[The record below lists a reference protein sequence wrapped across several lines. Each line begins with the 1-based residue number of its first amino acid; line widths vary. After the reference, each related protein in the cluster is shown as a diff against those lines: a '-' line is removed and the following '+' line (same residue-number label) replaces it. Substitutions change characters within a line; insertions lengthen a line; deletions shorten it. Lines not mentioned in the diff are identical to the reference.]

1 MPDLLYPGPL
11 STLTLHIHL
20 TDTKSL
26 LGKRHWAKCQD
37 AAVNKVPA
45 LEQLSVVVRADSS
58 ANKDSLFTGSAED
71 YEDDEAGGCNED
83 V

>member
-1 MPDLLYPGPL
+1 M
-11 STLTLHIHL
+11 
-20 TDTKSL
+20 
-26 LGKRHWAKCQD
+26 
-37 AAVNKVPA
+37 NKVPA